1 VEFYFTL
8 LIGMIFLLENICL
21 PLALALLYGFMSAL
35 TFFQKFALN
44 NAYAVFF
51 LFMRY
56 FLKKGSPMHVAPIC
70 AGSEEGSDHI
80 IWVTVV
86 VKMIQLLQEH
96 D

>member
-1 VEFYFTL
+1 MPMQF
-8 LIGMIFLLENICL
+8 
-21 PLALALLYGFMSAL
+21 
-35 TFFQKFALN
+35 
-44 NAYAVFF
+44 FF